1 MKNLQELKKR
11 LGFAS
16 NNIERMSDEEYEQWK
31 ADTYNKGIGDL
42 NEMDGYDCP
51 ECKNKGYI
59 AEVRDYGSYYN
70 NVLVPCKCKKIRS
83 ALYRLRKSGL
93 KDVVKRYTFKEYETP
108 ETWQQRMKETALRF
122 VSDTSQDHWLL
133 IAGQS
138 GCVDADTEY
147 FNGKE
152 WKKIAEYDGE
162 KVLQYNPET
171 KEATMTEPKRYISVP
186 SEKLYKISTLR
197 GSIDQVLSEDHN
209 FAYITSKGNMQKK
222 PFREVMQAHEE
233 NIQGFYGKIE
243 TAFNYSGEGIELT
256 DNEIRIMCAVM
267 ADGSFRK
274 GCKFCSINIKKER
287 KKERLRELLSEVSY
301 KEYIKENGYSE
312 FRFYAPR
319 TEKSFNEF
327 WYKCSQ
333 EQLRIIAEEVFFW
346 DGRIDKKNRRFFFST
361 EKESADFVQFALAS
375 VGIRATIS
383 IDNRKEKPCYAVCAS
398 SGKSTVSMVSTA
410 GKTKAKITEVKPKDG
425 KQYCFEVETGYL
437 VLRRNGR
444 IFITGNSGKTHLCT
458 ACAVHYIKAGY
469 DVKYMLWLDE
479 STKIKTLV
487 TDNQEYYKA
496 MKELKE
502 AEVLYIDDLFKLGK
516 DESGNAKAPTA
527 ADIKIAFE
535 ILNYRYN
542 NPDLITIISTERSLQ
557 ELCDIDEAV
566 GGRIAERTKKGNYCM
581 IIKKDLKRNYRL
593 KDIQEF

>member
-93 KDVVKRYTFKEYETP
+93 KDVVKRYTFKEYETT
-108 ETWQQRMKETALRF
+108 EVWQQRMKETALRF

-138 GCVDADTEY
+138 GC
-147 FNGKE
+147 
-152 WKKIAEYDGE
+152 
-162 KVLQYNPET
+162 
-171 KEATMTEPKRYISVP
+171 
-186 SEKLYKISTLR
+186 
-197 GSIDQVLSEDHN
+197 
-209 FAYITSKGNMQKK
+209 
-222 PFREVMQAHEE
+222 
-233 NIQGFYGKIE
+233 
-243 TAFNYSGEGIELT
+243 
-256 DNEIRIMCAVM
+256 
-267 ADGSFRK
+267 
-274 GCKFCSINIKKER
+274 
-287 KKERLRELLSEVSY
+287 
-301 KEYIKENGYSE
+301 
-312 FRFYAPR
+312 
-319 TEKSFNEF
+319 
-327 WYKCSQ
+327 
-333 EQLRIIAEEVFFW
+333 
-346 DGRIDKKNRRFFFST
+346 
-361 EKESADFVQFALAS
+361 
-375 VGIRATIS
+375 
-383 IDNRKEKPCYAVCAS
+383 
-398 SGKSTVSMVSTA
+398 
-410 GKTKAKITEVKPKDG
+410 
-425 KQYCFEVETGYL
+425 
-437 VLRRNGR
+437 
-444 IFITGNSGKTHLCT
+444 GKTHLCT

-479 STKIKTLV
+479 STKIKTLI

-496 MKELKE
+496 MRELKE